1 MPKKI
6 NDRTLLTH
14 AAVNPSEHHGF
25 INPAIYVVRPSRFP
39 TSLRWLRG
47 CSPIVMAVG
56 VIQLQLRF
64 VRPSALW
71 KEPLAQCSVRPD

>member
-25 INPAIYVVRPSRFP
+25 INPAIFRGSTVAFP
-39 TSLRWLRG
+39 NVAALAEG